1 MTMNIMWLFL
11 WLMMIIIDDDGRCW
25 YKLDGHND
33 NAFIYYDG
41 CDCNGDDEP
50 CWQYMSS
57 SMYVCIY
64 VCMYGCILY
73 VCMYVYNVF
82 IFVLYVCKIICMYPG
97 KFVCLSMYWC
107 MIVCLYV

>member
-25 YKLDGHND
+25 YKLDGHNE
-33 NAFIYYDG
+33 NAFIYYDD

-57 SMYVCIY
+57 SMYVCMY
-64 VCMYGCILY
+64 VYMYACM
-73 VCMYVYNVF
+73 VVSCMYV
-82 IFVLYVCKIICMYPG
+82 
-97 KFVCLSMYWC
+97 CL
-107 MIVCLYV
+107 